1 MFNYKVVRNIVKLLF
16 TECRLV
22 LFCESRFVLNPI
34 LSFSVQIVGHIQSKM
49 EVIVIKDGKELKL
62 GADINVN
69 IRFRTINILN

>member
-1 MFNYKVVRNIVKLLF
+1 
-16 TECRLV
+16 
-22 LFCESRFVLNPI
+22 
-34 LSFSVQIVGHIQSKM
+34 M